1 MVQLLFS
8 VGPTCM
14 LLCVG
19 EQQRVDKARVQLR
32 AIVPIGLRPALCR
45 AH

>member
-1 MVQLLFS
+1 MDQLLFS

-14 LLCVG
+14 LLYVG